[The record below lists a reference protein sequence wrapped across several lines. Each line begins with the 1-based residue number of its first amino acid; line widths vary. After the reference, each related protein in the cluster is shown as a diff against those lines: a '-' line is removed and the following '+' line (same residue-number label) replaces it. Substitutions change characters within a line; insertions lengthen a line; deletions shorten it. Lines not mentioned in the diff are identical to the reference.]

1 MPETTNTTVSRN
13 EREAAEDIF
22 YGQVVINWARWFVI
36 LAGTAF
42 VMMAAESTSELAVGM
57 APVVGLMVVNFYLHG
72 RRLVNQP
79 ANLTL
84 VGISSVIDVILITA
98 VVIIGPSEDF
108 RGLDSQFYVLYFPV
122 IAAFSFVFARNIAI
136 AFTALTGAVYIA
148 ASIVAGTGATT
159 APLATSLDAES
170 MVTRVIV
177 MLAIGGLGT
186 YFWKVQRDRRHQ
198 QQLSGPVE

>member
-42 VMMAAESTSELAVGM
+42 VMMAAESTSDLAIGM

-98 VVIIGPSEDF
+98 VVIIGPSEELM
-108 RGLDSQFYVLYFPV
+108 GLDSQFYVLYFPV
-122 IAAFSFVFARNIAI
+122 IAAFSFVFGRKMAI
-136 AFTALTGAVYIA
+136 AFTAVTGVAYA
-148 ASIVAGTGATT
+148 AATVIAGTGAAT
-159 APLATSLDAES
+159 APLATSPDAES

-186 YFWKVQRDRRHQ
+186 YFWKVQRDRRNQ
-198 QQLSGPVE
+198 QSTVAVE

>member
-1 MPETTNTTVSRN
+1 MENTVSRI

-36 LAGTAF
+36 VAGTAF
-42 VMMAAESTSELAVGM
+42 VMMAAETTTDLAIGM

-84 VGISSVIDVILITA
+84 VGISSIIDVILITV
-98 VVIIGPSEDF
+98 VVIFGPSEDF
-108 RGLDSQFYVLYFPV
+108 QGLDSQFYVLYFPV
-122 IAAFSFVFARNIAI
+122 IAAFSFVFGRKMAI
-136 AFTALTGAVYIA
+136 VFTAATGAAYMA
-148 ASIVAGTGATT
+148 ATVIAGTDT
-159 APLATSLDAES
+159 ATSLLEMTEDAES
-170 MVTRVIV
+170 LVTRVIV

-198 QQLSGPVE
+198 QSTLAVE

>member
-42 VMMAAESTSELAVGM
+42 VMMAADSTSELAVGM

-98 VVIIGPSEDF
+98 VVIIGPSEELM
-108 RGLDSQFYVLYFPV
+108 GLDSQFYVLYFPV
-122 IAAFSFVFARNIAI
+122 IAAFSFVFGRKMAI
-136 AFTALTGAVYIA
+136 VFTAATGTAYVA
-148 ASIVAGTGATT
+148 ASIIAGTGSAT
-159 APLATSLDAES
+159 APLATSLDTES

-186 YFWKVQRDRRHQ
+186 YFWKVQRDRRNQ
-198 QQLSGPVE
+198 QSTVAVE

>member
-1 MPETTNTTVSRN
+1 MQETVSRS

-36 LAGTAF
+36 AAGTAF

-72 RRLVNQP
+72 RRLVNRP

-84 VGISSVIDVILITA
+84 VGVSSVIDVILITA
-98 VVIIGPSEDF
+98 VVIIGPSDDF

-122 IAAFSFVFARNIAI
+122 IAAFTFVVTRKIAI
-136 AFTALTGAVYIA
+136 VFTAATGVAYVA
-148 ASIVAGTGATT
+148 ASIIAGTGSAT
-159 APLATSLDAES
+159 APLETSLDAES

-198 QQLSGPVE
+198 QPAVAVE

>member
-1 MPETTNTTVSRN
+1 MENTVSRI

-36 LAGTAF
+36 LAGMAF
-42 VMMAAESTSELAVGM
+42 VMMAADTTSELAIGM

-84 VGISSVIDVILITA
+84 VGISSFIDVILITA
-98 VVIIGPSEDF
+98 VVIIGPSEELM
-108 RGLDSQFYVLYFPV
+108 GLDSQFYVLYFPV
-122 IAAFSFVFARNIAI
+122 IAAFSFVFGRKMAI
-136 AFTALTGAVYIA
+136 AFTAFTGVAYVA
-148 ASIVAGTGATT
+148 ATIIAGTDSPT
-159 APLATSLDAES
+159 ALLGSSLLGSSEDAES
-170 MVTRVIV
+170 LVTRVIV

-198 QQLSGPVE
+198 QSTVAVE

>member
-42 VMMAAESTSELAVGM
+42 VMMAAESTSDLAIGM

-98 VVIIGPSEDF
+98 VVIIGPSEEF

-122 IAAFSFVFARNIAI
+122 IAAFSFVFGRKRAI
-136 AFTALTGAVYIA
+136 VFTAATGTAYVA
-148 ASIVAGTGATT
+148 ASIIAAQERSTQRCGARVPEKLARPRRQPLGSLAVAASRRRYHSPSPRE
-159 APLATSLDAES
+159 A
-170 MVTRVIV
+170 
-177 MLAIGGLGT
+177 
-186 YFWKVQRDRRHQ
+186 QR
-198 QQLSGPVE
+198 